1 MMRWALSPA
10 RRQTRRPLWEQRRT
24 REILYNL
31 YPEEPRTL
39 HGSFTVSCP
48 GAGLS
53 HNFPCTHDSHPVSRM
68 SDSFRRLAAIFVLSL
83 PALGSASAQAT
94 PDSLLTIPAGRFAG
108 ATVRIDRSAAAGGSK
123 PSRFWRHTGSRSER
137 RVVGWNPSRLPIAVA
152 FRVGRGAEIPAADS
166 AGFWAILEEME
177 ADFGMRLFRPVTLSG
192 DADPED
198 VIVVALKASGGNDG
212 ITMITWTS
220 TGDVYDARVFLR
232 SLETMQS
239 GSVVTHEMMHAL
251 GFGHTSAWPSVMNQG
266 GRRITRLGA
275 DDVAY
280 ARAALQLRAH
290 GERSDVWNRLTLAVE
305 RDAHPLD
312 NEVLESSCDLFVR
325 TAHCRLRFPE
335 GCTSCLCSAPSAKC
349 GVERSRRPLPGR

>member
-1 MMRWALSPA
+1 
-10 RRQTRRPLWEQRRT
+10 
-24 REILYNL
+24 
-31 YPEEPRTL
+31 
-39 HGSFTVSCP
+39 
-48 GAGLS
+48 
-53 HNFPCTHDSHPVSRM
+53 M
-68 SDSFRRLAAIFVLSL
+68 SYRRLAVILVLPLS
-83 PALGSASAQAT
+83 ALRGASAQAAAN
-94 PDSLLTIPAGRFAG
+94 DSFLTIPAGRFAG
-108 ATVRIDRSAAAGGSK
+108 ATVRIDRGAAAGGSK
-123 PSRFWRHTGSRSER
+123 SARFWRHTGSRSER

-152 FRVGRGAEIPAADS
+152 FRVGRGAGIPAADS

-198 VIVVALKASGGNDG
+198 VIVVALKATGGSDG
-212 ITMITWTS
+212 ITLITWTS

-232 SLETMQS
+232 SLQTMQS
-239 GSVVTHEMMHAL
+239 ASVVTHEMMHAL

-266 GRRITRLGA
+266 GRQITRLGA

-280 ARAALQLRAH
+280 ARAALQLRAR

-349 GVERSRRPLPGR
+349 GVERSTRPLPGR